1 MLNNLSYLRKEI
13 PSTLLALSAI
23 ALLLLASTPM
33 LLLSNFL
40 LQPVQAQTTP
50 MTFKTPTPASSG
62 DSLMLTFD
70 AQGSYPSSSNQW
82 TVTNGTFVFTI
93 TGKTRNGEIHS
104 GIFNHQSFGPYL
116 DMVGQVKGIDL
127 FYNIVISCSSSNSN
141 HITVTIHGPRGER
154 NSFDAYGPVECSSKA
169 GDTSTPSSSSLSPY

>member
-1 MLNNLSYLRKEI
+1 MLNNNISYLRKEI
-13 PSTLLALSAI
+13 SSTLLAFSAI
-23 ALLLLASTPM
+23 QIILASS
-33 LLLSNFL
+33 LLLSNPL

-50 MTFKTPTPASSG
+50 MTFKTPIPASSG
-62 DSLMLTFD
+62 DSLTLTFD
-70 AQGSYPSSSNQW
+70 AQGSYSSSSNQG

-127 FYNIVISCSSSNSN
+127 FYNIVTSCSSSNSN

-154 NSFDAYGPVECSSKA
+154 NSFDAYGPVECP
-169 GDTSTPSSSSLSPY
+169 PSQ